1 MTNLDES
8 MESGE
13 ESAES
18 KAFKRYLRFAER
30 NDVASQ
36 LKIADMFSTGEG
48 VEKNEESAIVWYK
61 KAAAQENIQAMQ
73 KLAQILERNKND
85 EANYW
90 WIKLAETGDML
101 GEYKTA
107 LLYLNSSHVKKHAQ
121 GVSLLRQ
128 AAEKKF
134 TKAEYFLGYLLVKGI
149 KTKKDVSIGCL
160 FLKQAAEKNFV
171 PAQRR
176 LGIELF
182 ERDEKD
188 CSGKEA
194 FYWLSEGAK
203 NEDGLCF
210 YYLGHCFLSGKGT
223 YKSEKDAFYCFERA
237 AGKKIAEAQ
246 HALACCYA
254 NGSGTQK
261 DEKKFI
267 ELLHTASVNGDLSAK
282 YKLAKIILHEISPVP
297 SHFSKEYANE
307 LLKELTEKNHIK
319 GSLLYAGVCENDNLS
334 FELYKQLASQK
345 ITEAYGPLAYRYEKG
360 LGVKKCEK
368 SANFWRRL
376 SLKYSD
382 PEKQFSYSER
392 LYYGLLCK
400 KNKKESFKWCL
411 EAGKNNYKKAFCA
424 LGKKYHFGDGIKR
437 DLAKAIKWYTKA
449 AESGNTDAMY
459 ILGVFRFEGYGNK
472 KKEDRSKKHLTAV
485 KKSGERMA
493 VEWLTK
499 AAEQGHASAKNYV
512 AWILATS
519 NDPLIRNGE
528 EAEKWAKKAIAT
540 KGEINAHWVDTLAA
554 AYAEQ
559 GKFEAALATQDQA
572 ISLLKKRDVKQR
584 KEFKERLKLY
594 MRGMPWR
601 ESGKTALA

>member
-1 MTNLDES
+1 MTNLDEP
-8 MESGE
+8 MEFGE

-48 VEKNEESAIVWYK
+48 VKKNEESAIVWYK
-61 KAAAQENIQAMQ
+61 KAAAQENVQAMQ

-90 WIKLAETGDML
+90 WIKLAETGDTL

-128 AAEKKF
+128 AAEKNF

-149 KTKKDVSIGCL
+149 KTKKDTNIGCL
-160 FLKQAAEKNFV
+160 YLKHAAEKNFA

-176 LGIELF
+176 LGIEYF
-182 ERDEKD
+182 ERDGKD
-188 CSGKEA
+188 GSGKEA

-237 AGKKIAEAQ
+237 AGKKIAKAQ
-246 HALACCYA
+246 HSLACCYA

-267 ELLHTASVNGDLSAK
+267 ELLHMASINGDPSAK
-282 YKLAKIILHEISPVP
+282 YKLAEIILHERYPVP
-297 SHFSKEYANE
+297 SHLSKEYANE

-319 GSLLYAGVCENDNLS
+319 GTLLYARYCGDDILS
-334 FELYKQLASQK
+334 FKLYERLAGLNVV
-345 ITEAYGPLAYRYEKG
+345 EAYGKLADAFQEG
-360 LGVKKCEK
+360 LGVKRSEK
-368 SANFWRRL
+368 TANLWRKKDL
-376 SLKYSD
+376 ECGD
-382 PEKQFSYSER
+382 AEKQFIYATR
-392 LYYGLLCK
+392 CFHGLGL
-400 KNKKESFKWCL
+400 NKDKREAFKWYH
-411 EAGKNNYKKAFCA
+411 EAGKKNFSAVFSILARSYE
-424 LGKKYHFGDGIKR
+424 LGHGTKR
-437 DLAKAIKWYTKA
+437 DPAQAIIWYTKA
-449 AESGNTDAMY
+449 AESGNKDAMY
-459 ILGVFRFEGYGNK
+459 ILGVLRLKGYGNK
-472 KKEDRSKKHLTAV
+472 KKEDRSKKDLTSV

-499 AAEQGHASAKNYV
+499 AAERGHAGAKNHV

-519 NDPLIRNGE
+519 KDPLIRNGE

-540 KGEINAHWVDTLAA
+540 KGEVNARWVDTLAA

-584 KEFKERLKLY
+584 KEFKERMKLY
-594 MRGMPWR
+594 MRGKPWR
-601 ESGKTALA
+601 ESGKTALV